1 MSNLDFIYNRK
12 SIRKFKKDIIPRE
25 DILKMLEAAVQAQSP
40 KNQQTWHFVVLQNKD
55 VVNKIAEIVSNKH
68 LYLAEIAKDE
78 KQRKLMI
85 NTLPYYT
92 CFKDAPVTI
101 IVYSKAYK
109 MIEEKIL
116 RDNNASEELIDILK
130 STHSEVQG
138 IGAAIENFLLAAT
151 ALGYG
156 ACYMTGPAHSKKEI
170 EELIDFKK
178 EGYELMA
185 MISLGVPEDDKVLNV
200 KYYEHQEE
208 KITRFL

>member
-25 DILKMLEAAVQAQSP
+25 DILKMLEAAVQAPSP

-78 KQRKLMI
+78 KQRKIMI

-116 RDNNASEELIDILK
+116 RDNNANEELIDILK

-185 MISLGVPEDDKVLNV
+185 MISLGVPEDDKVQSPPRKPLDEV
-200 KYYEHQEE
+200 VTF
-208 KITRFL
+208 ID

>member
-12 SIRKFKKDIIPRE
+12 SIRKFKKDSIPRE
-25 DILKMLEAAVQAQSP
+25 DILKMLGAAVQAPSP
-40 KNQQTWHFVVLQNKD
+40 KNQQTWHFVVIQNKD
-55 VVNKIAEIVSNKH
+55 VINKIAEIVSNKH

-92 CFKDAPVTI
+92 CFKEAPVTI
-101 IVYSKAYK
+101 IVYSKSYK

-138 IGAAIENFLLAAT
+138 IGAAVENFLLAAT

-185 MISLGVPEDDKVLNV
+185 MISLGIPEDTTV
-200 KYYEHQEE
+200 KSPPRKPLEE
-208 KITRFL
+208 VITFID

>member
-12 SIRKFKKDIIPRE
+12 SIRKFKKDSIPRE
-25 DILKMLEAAVQAQSP
+25 DILKMLEAAVQAPSP

-78 KQRKLMI
+78 KQRKIMI

-185 MISLGVPEDDKVLNV
+185 MISLGVPEDDKVQSPTRKPLDEVV
-200 KYYEHQEE
+200 KF
-208 KITRFL
+208 ID

>member
-1 MSNLDFIYNRK
+1 MNNLEFIYNRK
-12 SIRKFKKDIIPRE
+12 SIRKFKEDKIVKE
-25 DILKMLEAAVQAQSP
+25 DIVKLLEAATQAPSP

-55 VVNKIAEIVSNKH
+55 IINKMAEIVTKNH
-68 LYLAEIAKDE
+68 IYLAEIAKEE
-78 KQRKLMI
+78 KQRKHMMS
-85 NTLPYYT
+85 TLPYYV
-92 CFKDAPVTI
+92 CFKDAPVVI

-109 MIEEKIL
+109 MIEEDIL
-116 RDNNASEELIDILK
+116 KANNVNKEVIDILK

-138 IGAAIENFLLAAT
+138 IGAAVENFLLAAT

-185 MISLGVPEDDKVLNV
+185 MISLGVPEDDTV
-200 KYYEHQEE
+200 KSTPRKPLDEVVTF
-208 KITRFL
+208 ID

>member
-25 DILKMLEAAVQAQSP
+25 DILKMLEAAVQAPSP

-116 RDNNASEELIDILK
+116 IYQLTL
-130 STHSEVQG
+130 H
-138 IGAAIENFLLAAT
+138 
-151 ALGYG
+151 
-156 ACYMTGPAHSKKEI
+156 
-170 EELIDFKK
+170 
-178 EGYELMA
+178 
-185 MISLGVPEDDKVLNV
+185 
-200 KYYEHQEE
+200 
-208 KITRFL
+208 